1 MFLNCGYETIKFTG
15 ECMKKE
21 ELVDLL
27 YFKENLE
34 LDKLLAEINLEEDI
48 KVLFKVF
55 KKTGK
60 AYLIV
65 DLVNYLTKSDNVK
78 VLEENIQY
86 VPSKLWRNLKDNEKF
101 KTVFK
106 NNFDKMAE
114 YNNNIDFSD
123 IKHVINKDEE
133 ENFYKSNI
141 LKLIDSMKNEMGFF
155 INHLIKNTD
164 FGEELL
170 KENQVYLFG
179 KLEYIWSLL
188 DCLKYELKIDTKI
201 FLKGIV
207 ENFEYITQK
216 EKFHFSQF
224 LNIVKDMIEQSEL
237 EENETE
243 IIKEK
248 IRGTIV
254 KDGRLDENLVENI
267 VELNAS
273 NIVENIRYFGV
284 DKLVLINEQD
294 MFLNTFREQEIIEY
308 INDCKKYEGLPKDYS
323 LKKLLPQV
331 LYQNRRIV
339 NDEPTMNAI
348 EILITEIAEKQGLE
362 ALDIENSGKGAY
374 STNFKIGEFILK
386 VGQLRETRKIPYH
399 KRIMQPIIRQE
410 TNPGKITNLC
420 IELQNVGDPNW
431 YDNMSKE
438 EIKEELYKIY
448 SELRDDRYLLD
459 RYKKRKCSKI
469 IKTE

>member
-1 MFLNCGYETIKFTG
+1 
-15 ECMKKE
+15 MKKD
-21 ELVDLL
+21 ELIDLL
-27 YFKENLE
+27 YFKENLA
-34 LDKLLAEINLEEDI
+34 LDKILAEINLEEDTG
-48 KVLFKVF
+48 VLFKLL

-60 AYLIV
+60 AYLII
-65 DLVNYLTKSDNVK
+65 DLVNYLTKSGNVK
-78 VLEENIQY
+78 ILEENIQY
-86 VPSKLWRNLKDNEKF
+86 IPSKLWNYLKDNEEF

-106 NNFDKMAE
+106 NNFDKIAD
-114 YNNNIDFSD
+114 NQINFSD
-123 IKHVINKDEE
+123 IKDIVPKDDEE
-133 ENFYKSNI
+133 EFYKTNI
-141 LKLIDSMKNEMGFF
+141 LKLIDSMKNEIGFF
-155 INHLIKNTD
+155 INHLIKNTN

-179 KLEYIWSLL
+179 KVEYIWSLL
-188 DCLKYELKIDTKI
+188 DCLKHELKIDTKI

-216 EKFHFSQF
+216 EKCHFLQF
-224 LNIVKDMIEQSEL
+224 LNIVKNMIEESDL
-237 EENETE
+237 EEKE
-243 IIKEK
+243 IEEIKEK
-248 IRGTIV
+248 IRDTIV
-254 KDGRLDENLVENI
+254 NEQKLNEDLVEEIIKDNDNKI
-267 VELNAS
+267 LET
-273 NIVENIRYFGV
+273 IRYFEV
-284 DKLVLINEQD
+284 DKQVLINEQD
-294 MFLNTFREQEIIEY
+294 MFLNTFTGQNIIEY
-308 INDCKKYEGLPKDYS
+308 INECKKNEGLPKDYS

-386 VGQLRETRKIPYH
+386 LGQLRETRKIPYH

-469 IKTE
+469 IKTK

>member
-1 MFLNCGYETIKFTG
+1 
-15 ECMKKE
+15 MKKE

-65 DLVNYLTKSDNVK
+65 DLVNYLTKSGNVN

-170 KENQVYLFG
+170 KENQVYLFV
-179 KLEYIWSLL
+179 KLEYIWS
-188 DCLKYELKIDTKI
+188 
-201 FLKGIV
+201 
-207 ENFEYITQK
+207 
-216 EKFHFSQF
+216 
-224 LNIVKDMIEQSEL
+224 
-237 EENETE
+237 
-243 IIKEK
+243 
-248 IRGTIV
+248 
-254 KDGRLDENLVENI
+254 
-267 VELNAS
+267 
-273 NIVENIRYFGV
+273 
-284 DKLVLINEQD
+284 
-294 MFLNTFREQEIIEY
+294 
-308 INDCKKYEGLPKDYS
+308 
-323 LKKLLPQV
+323 
-331 LYQNRRIV
+331 
-339 NDEPTMNAI
+339 
-348 EILITEIAEKQGLE
+348 
-362 ALDIENSGKGAY
+362 
-374 STNFKIGEFILK
+374 
-386 VGQLRETRKIPYH
+386 
-399 KRIMQPIIRQE
+399 
-410 TNPGKITNLC
+410 
-420 IELQNVGDPNW
+420 
-431 YDNMSKE
+431 
-438 EIKEELYKIY
+438 
-448 SELRDDRYLLD
+448 
-459 RYKKRKCSKI
+459 
-469 IKTE
+469 